1 MRFGAL
7 VAAAATVL
15 LSAGSAAADVPPV
28 PGPVTAWLET
38 EGRLAVLTST
48 SPLTAEQLDAVAIG
62 PATNVQT
69 WSEDYAAGEAWDAAA
84 VPTDE
89 WAAPV
94 LLEERGVGAI
104 VVTEDDSGAV
114 SGNRVLWNADLGADL
129 AAFRATTFIL
139 DDATGGW
146 FRLGGDIL
154 TPVTEEARDV
164 LAGSIDITEYQ
175 RYLVE
180 RLGGGGEEP
189 ESPVQP
195 EPANLSPVLVAAS
208 ALGALL
214 VLVGVTVWVRRP
226 DDLED

>member
-1 MRFGAL
+1 MDRML
-7 VAAAATVL
+7 
-15 LSAGSAAADVPPV
+15 AG
-28 PGPVTAWLET
+28 GPERRRRYRRNSNT
-38 EGRLAVLTST
+38 
-48 SPLTAEQLDAVAIG
+48 
-62 PATNVQT
+62 
-69 WSEDYAAGEAWDAAA
+69 GE
-84 VPTDE
+84 
-89 WAAPV
+89 
-94 LLEERGVGAI
+94 
-104 VVTEDDSGAV
+104 SGA
-114 SGNRVLWNADLGADL
+114 SFSIGRGL
-129 AAFRATTFIL
+129 AAIRATTFIL

-175 RYLVE
+175 RYLVA

-195 EPANLSPVLVAAS
+195 EPANLSPVLVAAG